1 MNLSNNAFPGTVT
14 IFPFKRP
21 QMDLLRRSFYYLSRF
36 LVIPLIPPEMLI
48 LSLTECCNLKCITC
62 SLGKEIT
69 KENLSVDIKKIF
81 NILHQAQEMKVKTV
95 VLSGGEPFLVKE
107 IFEIAEYIKMLK
119 MTVCVTTNGFYNDQL
134 LNKIAGSQID
144 HLHFS
149 LDGLGRH
156 HDEIRGKGS
165 YDRLIHSVGLIRQL
179 NPGQSIGFGT
189 VICSKNCN
197 ELFAMTKIA
206 DDLKVNTM
214 NFIPLLANNIDPQHS
229 RKGRAYNQLW
239 PEDKDLIDLERN
251 FKMILGYQYKQLKI
265 DLNPDFNLLYDYYSL
280 KPISRKCFAGY
291 KSMIITA
298 PRKDDGKLT
307 SNVFFCQDSC
317 GNVYDIT
324 IKKAW
329 HSKKAGEMRRIA
341 KRCQNPCL
349 QFCHYI

>member
-1 MNLSNNAFPGTVT
+1 
-14 IFPFKRP
+14 
-21 QMDLLRRSFYYLSRF
+21 MDLLKKSLYYLSRF
-36 LVIPLIPPEMLI
+36 LVKPLIPPEMLI

-62 SLGKEIT
+62 GIKKEIT
-69 KENLSVDIKKIF
+69 KENLDVDVKKIF
-81 NILHQAQEMKVKTV
+81 NILYQAQEMKVKTV

-107 IFEIAEYIKMLK
+107 IFEIAEYIKKLK
-119 MTVCVTTNGFYNDQL
+119 MTVCVTTNGFYSDQL

-156 HDEIRGKGS
+156 HDEIRGEGS
-165 YDRLIHSVGLIRQL
+165 YDRLMHAVSLIRQL

-197 ELFAMTKIA
+197 DLFEMTKIV
-206 DDLKVNTM
+206 DNLKVNSM
-214 NFIPLLANNIDPQHS
+214 NFIPFLANNIDPQHS
-229 RKGRAYNQLW
+229 RKGRKYHQLW
-239 PEDKDLIDLERN
+239 PEGKDLIDLERN
-251 FKMILGYQYKQLKI
+251 FKMIFGYQYKQLKI
-265 DLNPDFNLLYDYYSL
+265 DLNPDFNLLHDYYSL

-298 PRKDDGKLT
+298 PRKHNGKLT

-317 GNVYDIT
+317 GNIYDMPL
-324 IKKAW
+324 KKAW
-329 HSKKAGEMRRIA
+329 NSLKAAKMRLKARM
-341 KRCQNPCL
+341 CNNPCL